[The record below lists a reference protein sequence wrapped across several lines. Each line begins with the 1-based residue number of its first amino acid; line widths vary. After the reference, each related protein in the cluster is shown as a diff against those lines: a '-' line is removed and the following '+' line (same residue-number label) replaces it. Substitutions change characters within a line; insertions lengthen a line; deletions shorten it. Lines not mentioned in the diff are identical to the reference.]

1 MSLTGT
7 TFFLTTI
14 VLTVV
19 AVVLPLLLWSRVPG
33 PSAVRGG
40 ARLVMVVF
48 AQAAAV
54 LSVFVAVNNA
64 NGLYDNW
71 SDLLGTGNHIVA
83 APNLGQDG
91 LGGKNLANEP
101 VLRQKFSDVGDARM
115 GGGVKVAQ
123 LDGAVSG
130 VKGEVYVWLPPQY
143 GNPAYKHHKFPVV
156 ELLGGFPGS
165 ARAWFSALHVNS
177 QLAPRMKRGEI
188 APFILVEPR
197 TNLLDGQDTGCANVP
212 GVVNAESWLSV
223 DVRKAV
229 TDNFRA
235 APGAKGWSVAGYSAG
250 AHCAVKLALAHPDR
264 YHAAVGLSGY
274 NDPAAERV
282 SITAKDPHLRRVNNP
297 LWIMKHAKTPPR
309 VALFLSG
316 GRHDGYL
323 DGLALQ
329 RAAKSPTSVQTV
341 AVIGPHTGALWKRQ
355 VIGVFQWLTSESAP
369 YPGRTAPAKGI

>member
-7 TFFLTTI
+7 PFFLTTI

-19 AVVLPLLLWSRVPG
+19 AVVLPLVLWSRVRG
-33 PSAVRGG
+33 PSAVRG
-40 ARLVMVVF
+40 ATRLVMVVF

-54 LSVFVAVNNA
+54 LTVFVAVNNS
-64 NGLYDNW
+64 NGLYDSW

-83 APNLGQDG
+83 APDLGQDG

-101 VLRQKFSDVGDARM
+101 ASHEVFSDVHDARM
-115 GGGVKVAQ
+115 GHGVKVAQ
-123 LDGAVSG
+123 VTGPVSK

-143 GNPAYKHHKFPVV
+143 GRPAYRHHKFPVV

-165 ARAWFSALHVNS
+165 AKAWFGSLNVNA

-197 TNLLDGQDTGCANVP
+197 TNLLNRQDTGCANVP

-235 APGAKGWSVAGYSAG
+235 ASGAKGWAVAGYSAG

-264 YHAAVGLSGY
+264 YHAGVGLSGY
-274 NDPAAERV
+274 NDPGAEHV
-282 SITAKDPHLRRVNNP
+282 SITAKDPHLRQVNNP

-329 RAAKSPTSVQTV
+329 RAAKSPTSVQVV
-341 AVIGPHTGALWKRQ
+341 AVTGPHTTGLWRRQ
-355 VIGVFQWLTSESAP
+355 VVGVFEWLTSELAP